1 MRQNHVLM
9 LIAAIGVASSLWA
22 CNDDKKQS
30 NDTLDTSDAADSSG
44 DTNADT
50 AADLVD
56 VPSADTTA
64 NDTSNVD
71 VPCDTSDL
79 GFFVRVPQTRTVTC
93 GDGTTADAPDVDLVC
108 QLPWD
113 GKTYYVYVQ
122 SHPTAC
128 FEMMMTPTFDV
139 DGAWMSVDG
148 TVTEADATYD
158 WGGNHHNDQLQITYA
173 EMIFQLYHSSFG
185 FGWRSCA
192 RPDCLILN
200 DLNLTIVQDGCS
212 PTRTLP
218 VICVSVNA
226 DGSLPEFV
234 DPLIDNVEMCGD
246 CKNLCPDTATCSTD
260 VCMCGSEVCDPKTMP
275 GTNLSCATGTCTAT
289 CKDGWGDC
297 DNDMSNGCE
306 VDLTQ
311 PDNCGTCGN
320 VCASGFC
327 NGTACQ

>member
-9 LIAAIGVASSLWA
+9 IIAAIGVALSLWA
-22 CNDDKKQS
+22 CDDDKKES
-30 NDTLDTSDAADSSG
+30 TDTLTDFTDSSG
-44 DTNADT
+44 DTS
-50 AADLVD
+50 ADLGD
-56 VPSADTTA
+56 VTSTDTTA

-71 VPCDTSDL
+71 VPGDTSDL

-158 WGGNHHNDQLQITYA
+158 WGGNHHNDKLQITYA

-185 FGWRSCA
+185 VGWRSCA
-192 RPDCLILN
+192 RPDCLLINDANLN
-200 DLNLTIVQDGCS
+200 IVQDGCV

-218 VICVSVNA
+218 VVCVLVNA

-234 DPLIDNVEMCGD
+234 DPLVDNPEACGA
-246 CKNLCPDTATCSTD
+246 CN
-260 VCMCGSEVCDPKTMP
+260 
-275 GTNLSCATGTCTAT
+275 NI
-289 CKDGWGDC
+289 
-297 DNDMSNGCE
+297 
-306 VDLTQ
+306 
-311 PDNCGTCGN
+311 
-320 VCASGFC
+320 CASGVC
-327 NGTACQ
+327 NGDTCQ